1 MYMKKWLIL
10 PLALLCSLS
19 HAQLLENDLSLRYE
33 ISEPLPWIEGT
44 TNQIRL
50 IVRNPSPRFTIAL
63 IDLVPVPVVPG
74 QHFFVQ
80 FEDETCGRSSF
91 CENFGNACLE
101 TQLIRPNS
109 EVTCPVNVQLIE
121 VKQLS
126 RQLRYRV
133 RGFAV
138 NTFDPD
144 LSNNNV
150 AFTVEGVKV
159 PSIVTAVPMYPF
171 GYGLMGLLMLGLGGW
186 AVRRNG

>member
-1 MYMKKWLIL
+1 MT
-10 PLALLCSLS
+10 LCSLS

-33 ISEPLPWIEGT
+33 ISAPLPWVEGT

-63 IDLVPVPVVPG
+63 IDFVPVPVVPG

-80 FEDETCGRSSF
+80 FEDKTCGRSSF
-91 CENFGNACLE
+91 CEDFGNDCLE
-101 TQLIRPNS
+101 TPLIRPNS
-109 EVTCPVNVQLIE
+109 EVTCPVSVQLIE
-121 VKQLS
+121 VKQLA

-133 RGFAV
+133 RAFAV

-150 AFTVEGVKV
+150 EFTVEGIKR
-159 PSIVTAVPMYPF
+159 PSIVTPVPINLLS
-171 GYGLMGLLMLGLGGW
+171 YGLMGLLVLVLGGW
-186 AVRRNG
+186 AARKS